1 MTRRFSEPPVVALA
15 GPTAAGKTTLAIALW
30 EALDGRSEIV
40 SVDSVQIYRG
50 MDIGTAKPDQAV
62 RACIPHHMI
71 DVLDPAQVYSAARFA
86 VDARRTIANIRSR
99 GHIPILVGGTML
111 YFRAL
116 LRGLTPLPSSDVAIR
131 TCLETEAKSMGWP
144 TLHARLKERDPGVAN
159 RIHPNDA
166 QRIQRALEILYLTG
180 KPASQAYA
188 CPLDEQ
194 DSGIGS
200 WLGYALA
207 PIDRSELHRRI
218 EIRFDEMLQAGL
230 LDEVRG
236 LHSRQDLH
244 PGLPSMRA
252 VGYRQLWQYL
262 ENLCTLEEARN
273 AAIAA
278 TRQYAKRQ
286 ITWLRSESDFT
297 PLAVTGS
304 DEVSKILEALKS
316 A

>member
-1 MTRRFSEPPVVALA
+1 MRRFSEPPIVALA

-30 EALDGRSEIV
+30 EALDGRAEIV
-40 SVDSVQIYRG
+40 SVDSVQIYRE
-50 MDIGTAKPDQAV
+50 MNIGTAKPDQAV
-62 RACIPHHMI
+62 RVRIPHHMI
-71 DVLDPAQVYSAARFA
+71 DVLDPAQSYSAARFA
-86 VDARRTIANIRSR
+86 VDSRELIANIRIR

-116 LRGLTPLPSSDVAIR
+116 LRGLTPLPSSDAAIR
-131 TCLETEAKSMGWP
+131 NQLEKDAKATGWP
-144 TLHARLKERDPGVAN
+144 TLHARLKERDPVAAN

-180 KPASQAYA
+180 EPVSQAYA
-188 CPLDEQ
+188 RPLDER
-194 DSGIGS
+194 DSRIGL

-207 PIDRSELHRRI
+207 PVDRSELHRRI
-218 EIRFDEMLQAGL
+218 EIRFDKMLQAGL

-236 LHSRQDLH
+236 LHSRKDLH

-262 ENLCTLEEARN
+262 ENRCTLEHARN

-286 ITWLRSESDFT
+286 LTWLRSEPDFM
-297 PLAVTGS
+297 PLAMRGP
-304 DEVSKILEALKS
+304 DGVSKILEALKS
-316 A
+316 L